1 MGRVMSTQTHDSE
14 SKWHYPGIEPVTTAR
29 EVLDVIESLEC
40 ASGRSILL
48 REFPLAPEGRGHAK
62 FRIDGFLVRTQAGRR
77 DEFTSY
83 EVKVSRKDF
92 FHELADPQKR
102 QRAMALS
109 HAFYFAVPF
118 GLIDRHEVPAECG
131 LLWLSKNGGMVVRK
145 GTKYREPEPP
155 CAVMIRDLVR
165 CAHRKGLHDASAS
178 HRLDGWDHIDA
189 LADLVSHLTE
199 IYDRDDP
206 TVEYITSTLGDIERA
221 LYRQGRPEESRQVRA
236 YRQNAL
242 ENAGILLEEVRQA
255 D

>member
-1 MGRVMSTQTHDSE
+1 MSTQTHHSE
-14 SKWHYPGIEPVTTAR
+14 SKWHDPDLEPVTTAG
-29 EVLDVIESLEC
+29 EVLDVLEERLC
-40 ASGRSILL
+40 ASSRAVML
-48 REFPLAPEGRGHAK
+48 REFPLEPGTRGRAK
-62 FRIDGFLVRTQAGRR
+62 FRIDGLLVRTETGRK
-77 DEFTSY
+77 DEFTAY

-92 FHELADPQKR
+92 FDELANPQKR
-102 QRAMALS
+102 ERAMAIS
-109 HAFYFAVPF
+109 HAFYFAVPY
-118 GLIDRHEVPAECG
+118 GLIEPGEVPEGCG
-131 LLWLSKNGGMVVRK
+131 LIWVAKNRPLGVHK
-145 GTKYREPEPP
+145 GPKFAKPLPP
-155 CAVMIRDLVR
+155 GADMIRDLVR

-206 TVEYITSTLGDIERA
+206 TVEYIASTLADIERA